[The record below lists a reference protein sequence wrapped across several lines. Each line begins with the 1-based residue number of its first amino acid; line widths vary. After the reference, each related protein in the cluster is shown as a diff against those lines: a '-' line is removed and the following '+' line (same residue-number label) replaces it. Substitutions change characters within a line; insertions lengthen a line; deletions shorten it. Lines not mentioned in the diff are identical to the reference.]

1 MEITNVVSG
10 GYGMNEKKAM
20 VSDLPSF
27 EAVLDKTCERLQ
39 DTKIRYSI
47 RRIQEM
53 EQSLDI
59 LEQELE
65 AIILKKP

>member
-1 MEITNVVSG
+1 
-10 GYGMNEKKAM
+10 MNEKKTA
-20 VSDLPSF
+20 VSDPPSF
-27 EAVLDKTCERLQ
+27 EAVLDKTCDRLQ

-53 EQSLDI
+53 ERSLDI

-65 AIILKKP
+65 AIIGPV